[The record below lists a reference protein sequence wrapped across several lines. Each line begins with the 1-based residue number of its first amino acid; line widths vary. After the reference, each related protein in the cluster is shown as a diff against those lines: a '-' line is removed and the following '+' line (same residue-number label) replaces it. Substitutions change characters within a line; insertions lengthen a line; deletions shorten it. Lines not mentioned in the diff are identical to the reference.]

1 MTPTRKV
8 RHTLTLALFIPAL
21 LAACTRLGP
30 APTAASTPAL
40 EPQAA
45 AGYAPQ
51 DLGTL
56 GGSSYA
62 NGSSADGNT
71 VVGSSVTAGG
81 DAHAFV
87 WTPASGMRDLGTLG
101 GGSSYASAVSADGR
115 TVVGTS
121 HPGGD
126 GALPHAF
133 IWTQA
138 EGMTDLGTLGG
149 VYSTA
154 ADVSADGRVVVGS
167 SNGADGSTR
176 AFRWTRAGGM
186 TDLGTLG
193 GNTSYAYG
201 VSPDGRA
208 VVGSSRTSDPLV
220 APHLYREPAFVW
232 TQAEGM
238 RDLGTLGGNAATAY
252 DAANGGEVVG
262 YSRTGNGSQAFSWTA
277 AGGLRTLSATGA
289 DSSFAYGVRE
299 TGQVVGSSDLGSG
312 PGYQAVLWTRAG
324 GVQTLPTLGGPYGNA
339 AAITPDGDV
348 IVGYSYPSGGEGP
361 RATRWLAGGVP
372 APDVPATYL
381 ADFETARTG
390 TLYSV
395 RLGSG
400 VVYLG
405 GDNPQDSNVTVVGK
419 RRLGNRILQAQTARV
434 VTHYGSRRLAVVTPG
449 TNTPAPQ
456 GGRLKLDFTKL
467 APGGV
472 TLSSLTL
479 HDLTSTGA
487 YLTFYYTDGRS
498 SRQRLETTPP
508 GGSLTV
514 PLTVAGVRALDV
526 FAPSAYTLDDVRF
539 AVGN

>member
-1 MTPTRKV
+1 MKPARNA
-8 RHTLTLALFIPAL
+8 HCTLLALLIPAL

-30 APTAASTPAL
+30 APTTEL

-45 AGYAPQ
+45 PYTAQ

-62 NGSSADGNT
+62 NGASADGNT

-87 WTPASGMRDLGTLG
+87 WTPAGGMRDLGTLG

-121 HPGGD
+121 HPGGE

-149 VYSTA
+149 AYSAA
-154 ADVSADGRVVVGS
+154 ADVSADGNTVVGS
-167 SNGADGSTR
+167 SSRADGGTR
-176 AFRWTRAGGM
+176 AFVWTQAGGM
-186 TDLGTLG
+186 RDLGTLG
-193 GNTSYAYG
+193 GSTSYAYG
-201 VSPDGRA
+201 VSPDGKA
-208 VVGSSRTSDPLV
+208 VVGSSRTSEQLV
-220 APHLYREPAFVW
+220 APHLYSEPAFVW
-232 TQAEGM
+232 TQAGGL
-238 RDLGTLGGNAATAY
+238 RSLGTLGGNAATAY

-277 AGGLRTLSATGA
+277 AGGLRTLSAAGA
-289 DSSFAYGVRE
+289 DSSFAYGVSEDGR
-299 TGQVVGSSDLGSG
+299 VVGSSDLGSG
-312 PGYQAVLWTRAG
+312 LGYQAVLWTREA
-324 GVQTLPTLGGPYGNA
+324 GVQALPTLGGPYGSA
-339 AAITPDGDV
+339 AAITPDGNV
-348 IVGYSYPSGGEGP
+348 VVGYSYPGGGDRP
-361 RATRWLAGGVP
+361 RATRWLAGGVSVP
-372 APDVPATYL
+372 GVPDTYL

-405 GDNPQDSNVTVVGK
+405 GGNPQNGSVTVVGK
-419 RRLGNRILQAQTARV
+419 RRSGNRILQAQAARV
-434 VTHYGSRRLAVVTPG
+434 VTRYGSKRLAVVTPG
-449 TNTPAPQ
+449 TSTPAPQ
-456 GGRLKLDFTKL
+456 GGRLKLEFAKL

-472 TLSSLTL
+472 TLASLTL
-479 HDLTSTGA
+479 HDLTSPGA
-487 YLTFYYTDGRS
+487 YLTFYYADGGA
-498 SRQRLETTPP
+498 SRYPLETTAP

-514 PLTVAGVRALDV
+514 PLTVAGVRAVDV

-539 AVGN
+539 TTGD

>member
-1 MTPTRKV
+1 MTPTRSV
-8 RHTLTLALFIPAL
+8 RHIRTLTLLVPVL

-30 APTAASTPAL
+30 APVPAL

-45 AGYAPQ
+45 TYTAQ

-62 NGSSADGNT
+62 SGVSADGNT

-81 DAHAFV
+81 DTHAFI
-87 WTPASGMRDLGTLG
+87 WTPAAGMTDLGTLG

-126 GALPHAF
+126 AALPHAF

-149 VYSTA
+149 LYSTA

-167 SNGADGSTR
+167 SSRADGGTR
-176 AFRWTRAGGM
+176 AFLWTQAGGM
-186 TDLGTLG
+186 RDLGTLG
-193 GNTSYAYG
+193 GSTSYAYG
-201 VSPDGRA
+201 VSPDGKA
-208 VVGSSRTSDPLV
+208 VVGSSRTSEQFASPR
-220 APHLYREPAFVW
+220 LYREPAFVW
-232 TQAEGM
+232 TAEGGM
-238 RDLGTLGGNAATAY
+238 KDLGTLGGNTATAY
-252 DAANGGEVVG
+252 DAADGGEVVG

-277 AGGLRTLSATGA
+277 AGGLRTLSAAGA
-289 DSSFAYGVRE
+289 DSSFSYGVSE
-299 TGQVVGSSDLGSG
+299 TGQVVGSSDLGTG
-312 PGYQAVLWTRAG
+312 PGYQAFLWTRSA
-324 GVQTLPTLGGPYGNA
+324 GVQTLPTLGGPYGSA
-339 AAITPDGDV
+339 AATTPDGNV
-348 IVGYSYPSGGEGP
+348 VVGYSYPGGGDGP
-361 RATRWLAGGVP
+361 RATRWLAGGVS
-372 APDVPATYL
+372 APDVPDTYL
-381 ADFETARTG
+381 ADLETARTG
-390 TLYSV
+390 TVLYSV

-400 VVYLG
+400 VIHLG
-405 GDNPQDSNVTVVGK
+405 GDNPQNSSVTVVGK

-434 VTHYGSRRLAVVTPG
+434 VTRYGSRRLAVVTPG

-456 GGRLKLDFTKL
+456 GGRLKLDFAKL

-479 HDLTSTGA
+479 HDLTSAGA
-487 YLTFYYTDGRS
+487 YLTFYYADGKS
-498 SRQRLETTPP
+498 SRQTLGTTAP

-514 PLTVAGVRALDV
+514 PLAVAGLRAVDV

-539 AVGN
+539 SVGDQGG